1 MGALDDLI
9 LPGAIVPRLAATSK
23 RQAIQALTD
32 ILAPLAGVDARGAFD
47 AVLMRERLSGT
58 GVGDGVAMPHARVPG
73 LTAPA
78 AAFARLDPA
87 IDFEAIDGRPADLM
101 VLLLAPAD
109 RGGDHLKAL
118 ARLSRFFRRPDIREK
133 LREARGQD
141 DILAVLGGKLESS
154 DAA

>member
-9 LPGAIVPRLAATSK
+9 LPGAIVPRLAASSK

-32 ILAPLAGVDARGAFD
+32 ILSPLAGVDARAAFD

-58 GVGDGVAMPHARVPG
+58 GVGEGVAMPHARVPG
-73 LTAPA
+73 LTVPA
-78 AAFARLDPA
+78 AAFARLDPP

-101 VLLLAPAD
+101 VLLLAPAE

-118 ARLSRFFRRPDIREK
+118 ARLSRFFRRPDVREK
-133 LREARGQD
+133 LREGRGVD
-141 DILAVLGGKLESS
+141 EILAVFGARLES

>member
-23 RQAIQALTD
+23 RQAIQALTE
-32 ILAPLAGVDARGAFD
+32 ILAPLAGVDPRAAFD

-118 ARLSRFFRRPDIREK
+118 ARVSRFFRRPDLREK
-133 LREARGQD
+133 LRECRGVD
-141 DILAVLGGKLESS
+141 ELATVFGGRLES

>member
-9 LPGAIVPRLAATSK
+9 LPGAVVPRLAATSK
-23 RQAIQALTD
+23 RQAIQALTEV
-32 ILAPLAGVDARGAFD
+32 LAPLAGVDARAAFD

-73 LTAPA
+73 LKAPA

-118 ARLSRFFRRPDIREK
+118 ARLSRFFRRPDVRDK
-133 LREARGQD
+133 LRDGRGVD
-141 DILAVLGGKLESS
+141 EILSIFGGKLES